1 MKEGYIPKEQRK
13 KILFLCD
20 DIRSHSGVGT
30 MAREIVLGT
39 AHQFNW
45 VNLGAAINHPD
56 IGKRLD
62 LSGDTNTHTGL
73 EDSSVTLYPFNG
85 YGNPMVLRQLIELE
99 KPDVVLLFTDPR
111 YFTWV
116 FDIENEI
123 RKSCMLAYLE
133 IWDCEPGPLYN
144 FNYYDSCDL
153 LMAISKQT
161 KALTEMVLGE
171 NAKDKVIRYVPHG
184 INENHFYPVD
194 KEKEEFKEFK
204 KFILGDREYDFVL
217 GFNSR
222 NIRRKSIPDTMLAFK
237 AFLDTLPEDKADKCC
252 LVLHTQPI
260 DDNGTNLYAVR
271 DLIFG
276 DKGETNVI
284 FSDRRGSVEY
294 MNHFYNL
301 LDGCILISSNEG
313 WGLSLTEAMMS
324 GKMIIANVT
333 GGMQDQM
340 RFTNEQ
346 GKWIEFDEN
355 FSTNHLGRYRNCGEW
370 AIPVFPSN
378 ISLQGSVPTP
388 YIFDDRVDFRDAAKA
403 IRELYDMPKEERE
416 RRGLEARKWVTSD
429 ESMMS
434 ADNMCKNVIDA
445 IHTGLKSL
453 PTRKQYHLIKVKD
466 LPKKTLKTIVSI

>member
-144 FNYYDSCDL
+144 FN
-153 LMAISKQT
+153 
-161 KALTEMVLGE
+161 VLFTS
-171 NAKDKVIRYVPHG
+171 I
-184 INENHFYPVD
+184 
-194 KEKEEFKEFK
+194 
-204 KFILGDREYDFVL
+204 FV
-217 GFNSR
+217 SASVR
-222 NIRRKSIPDTMLAFK
+222 
-237 AFLDTLPEDKADKCC
+237 
-252 LVLHTQPI
+252 
-260 DDNGTNLYAVR
+260 AV
-271 DLIFG
+271 
-276 DKGETNVI
+276 
-284 FSDRRGSVEY
+284 
-294 MNHFYNL
+294 
-301 LDGCILISSNEG
+301 
-313 WGLSLTEAMMS
+313 
-324 GKMIIANVT
+324 
-333 GGMQDQM
+333 
-340 RFTNEQ
+340 
-346 GKWIEFDEN
+346 
-355 FSTNHLGRYRNCGEW
+355 
-370 AIPVFPSN
+370 
-378 ISLQGSVPTP
+378 
-388 YIFDDRVDFRDAAKA
+388 
-403 IRELYDMPKEERE
+403 
-416 RRGLEARKWVTSD
+416 
-429 ESMMS
+429 
-434 ADNMCKNVIDA
+434 
-445 IHTGLKSL
+445 
-453 PTRKQYHLIKVKD
+453 
-466 LPKKTLKTIVSI
+466 